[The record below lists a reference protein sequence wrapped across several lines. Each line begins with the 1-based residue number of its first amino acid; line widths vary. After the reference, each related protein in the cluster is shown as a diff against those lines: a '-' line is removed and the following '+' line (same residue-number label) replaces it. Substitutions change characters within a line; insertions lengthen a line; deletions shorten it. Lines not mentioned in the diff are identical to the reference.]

1 MRPVSLSDSELIL
14 MWRNS
19 ASAANV
25 SQLGREISQSEHQEW
40 FSSRVSRISSEPFW
54 IMASDGKCVG
64 FVRLDLADNFYNIFT
79 VSIFVDPEF
88 RKLGVGKQMLG
99 LSLGSV
105 TTDNMGHDFRAVIR
119 KDNFGSI
126 KLFKLFGF
134 EFFVELDENFHEYRR
149 IFKSDALNL

>member
-19 ASAANV
+19 ASARDV

-54 IMASDGKCVG
+54 IMASHGKYVG
-64 FVRLDLADNFYNIFT
+64 FVRLDLADKFYNIFT

-99 LSLGSV
+99 LSLDSV

-119 KDNFGSI
+119 RDNIGSI
-126 KLFKLFGF
+126 KLFNSFGF
-134 EFFVELDENFHEYRR
+134 EFFIDLDENFHEYRR
-149 IFKSDALNL
+149 KSKSDAPGL